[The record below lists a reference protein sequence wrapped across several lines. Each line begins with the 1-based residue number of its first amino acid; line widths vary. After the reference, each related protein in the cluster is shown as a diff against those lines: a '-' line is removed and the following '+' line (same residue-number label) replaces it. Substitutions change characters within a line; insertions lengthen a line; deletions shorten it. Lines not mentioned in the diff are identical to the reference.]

1 MMKRKP
7 FLLLAML
14 VSASG
19 FAQNIDLMKQIP
31 QIEGSWQWRHTVVG
45 GFVGIVRPSNDESFI
60 LTIGAGNKMSLSY
73 NGEMLVSEATF
84 EVAVSKDNS
93 LGQYVIVF
101 PEDVRMQ
108 IEEKL
113 KEAHA
118 QVITSGCV
126 AVKRA
131 FTKDEAESLVISTTE
146 GVNMGSEGGPDFHR
160 TSLFYPIQQ
169 GE

>member
-1 MMKRKP
+1 
-7 FLLLAML
+7 ML
-14 VSASG
+14 VSVSG
-19 FAQNIDLMKQIP
+19 FAQNIDLVKQIP

-45 GFVGIVRPSNDESFI
+45 GFVGIVRLSNDESFI
-60 LTIGAGNKMSLSY
+60 LTIGTGNKMSLSY

-101 PEDVRMQ
+101 PEDVRIP

-113 KEAHA
+113 KKAHI
-118 QVITSGCV
+118 QVVTSGCV

-131 FTKDEAESLVISTTE
+131 FTKDEAESLMISTTD
-146 GVNMGSEGGPDFHR
+146 GVNIGGEGGPDFHR

-169 GE
+169 GK